1 MDMRDFFERGRNE
14 KTTTVRTFRGVDSE
28 VGEASRAQPAQVHKC
43 FGPGDFDGTIL
54 VRVDLCTPKSGV
66 WKPMSFQKGPAPPGP
81 RTPTAYDDSFDPQ
94 HAVVCGFCPAPVGT
108 VLGAPAMCA
117 RHGVG
122 WSVRSRDRSR
132 NLQRCG
138 SCGDV
143 GRDPN

>member
-1 MDMRDFFERGRNE
+1 MRDFFERGRNE
-14 KTTTVRTFRGVDSE
+14 KTTTVRMFRGVDSE
-28 VGEASRAQPAQVHKC
+28 VGEASRAQPAQVHRC

-54 VRVDLCTPKSGV
+54 VRVDLCTPKSEI
-66 WKPMSFQKGPAPPGP
+66 WKPMSFQKGPAPPGAP
-81 RTPTAYDDSFDPQ
+81 DPHSLRRLIQ
-94 HAVVCGFCPAPVGT
+94 PSTCRGLRILPSTGRNCA
-108 VLGAPAMCA
+108 GAPAMCA

-132 NLQRCG
+132 NRQRCG